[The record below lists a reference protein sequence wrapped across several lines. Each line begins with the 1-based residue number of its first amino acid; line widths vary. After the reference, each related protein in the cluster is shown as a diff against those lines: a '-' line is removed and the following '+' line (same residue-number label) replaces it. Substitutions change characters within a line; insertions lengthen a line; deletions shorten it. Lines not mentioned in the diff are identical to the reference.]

1 MLIIHMNL
9 GTCFFSVPPSNNVIP
24 QHRINIP
31 VFNDYSCI
39 KPRTETT
46 ATVMDNGD
54 SDGDS
59 VGGGVP
65 LAFMDQVRHLRI
77 GGEPQES
84 KDNMAALE
92 LHLDALPAELKIK
105 ILQFLSDF
113 SALSDLVHASPAY
126 HDVYVANREAIW
138 TTITL
143 RELRTRGIDILK
155 PTPFIEVRV
164 RGNRFKGY
172 LQPVLHS

>member
-1 MLIIHMNL
+1 
-9 GTCFFSVPPSNNVIP
+9 
-24 QHRINIP
+24 
-31 VFNDYSCI
+31 
-39 KPRTETT
+39 
-46 ATVMDNGD
+46 MDNGD
-54 SDGDS
+54 SDS
-59 VGGGVP
+59 ESMGGRVS
-65 LAFMDQVRHLRI
+65 LALEDQVRHLRI
-77 GGEPQES
+77 GGEPQEP
-84 KDNMAALE
+84 KDNMAAIKS
-92 LHLDALPAELKIK
+92 HLDGLPAELRIK

-113 SALSDLVHASPAY
+113 SALFNLVHASPAY

-164 RGNRFKGY
+164 RENRFKGY